1 MILLTGITGKT
12 GAQVLRALSGRGL
25 PLRALVRDPDAA
37 QRVAAPHIELV
48 QGDFGDAGSLEKAM
62 RGVDRAFMVMPNAE
76 TQLQNEMRF
85 VDAARTAGVTRLVK
99 LSASG
104 ADANAAALLKKYHGR
119 SEAYLARSGL
129 AYTVVRPNFYMQNL
143 LQCARSIAADNQFRL
158 PMGAGRTG
166 LIDVRDV
173 GEFVASVLTGSG
185 HDGQTYYI
193 TGPEILSFGEL
204 AQQMSDALGRPIEYI
219 DIPAREFGNGLRAAG
234 VSEWY
239 IDAVADLFEII
250 ANDGGARTT
259 ATFEE
264 VCGRPPASFRQFVQR
279 HAADFAAA

>member
-12 GAQVLRALSGRGL
+12 GREVLQALSGRDQ
-25 PLRALVRDPDAA
+25 PLRALVRDPNGAQRAMAA
-37 QRVAAPHIELV
+37 QVELV

-62 RGVDRAFMVMPNAE
+62 RGVEKAFMVMPNTE
-76 TQLQNEMRF
+76 TQLQDEMRF
-85 VDAARTAGVTRLVK
+85 VDAARAAGVSRLVK

-104 ADANAAALLKKYHGR
+104 ADANAAALLKKYHGQ
-119 SEAYLARSGL
+119 SEAYLAESGL

-143 LQCARSIAADNQFRL
+143 LQCARSIAAENQFRL
-158 PMGAGRTG
+158 PMGTGRTG

-173 GEFVASVLTGSG
+173 GEFVAGVLTGSG
-185 HDGQTYYI
+185 HDGKTYHI
-193 TGPEILSFGEL
+193 TGPEILSFGAL
-204 AQQMSDALGRPIEYI
+204 AQQMSAALGRAIEYV

-239 IDAVADLFEII
+239 IDAVTDLFEII
-250 ANDGGARTT
+250 ANDGGASIT

-264 VCGRPPASFRQFVQR
+264 VCGRPPTRFRQFAER